1 MRLRSLHSWTFFPWD
16 FCNRRDKLKRGLFYV
31 ASIIFSEYFYFVI
44 SSRCWN
50 PVGYF
55 GHHEVGKIWDW
66 NRKGQK
72 WIFRL
77 EVNLALDLVKEWA
90 FLISELFGDLGA
102 GSPHLRPQKDT
113 WWDKWLVLGEALKGG
128 QVVLT
133 LALKRQPHLASG
145 WGHAQWAEGTSFWG
159 CSATSIVLSSCLL
172 WPLSSSCAPSP
183 PWGVQIGGVS
193 GESPVSIGLL
203 SLLGGIHEWEESGTQ
218 VSSWRLLCC
227 RKAAFGSN
235 PAYPWGALGGGPG
248 LLLSPN
254 LWGSGPELVCS
265 AGSAVSTQNWRR
277 EGGWKGGQE
286 ARWRSHIRSTFS
298 SAASSVINLIVW
310 FLTPLSTFSNW
321 LSSNVPKDRFC
332 PLPFKSW
339 KSSFTY
345 LVRWDKIICDL
356 LFISSAHHCYLTSIY
371 KLCSTIWPWVLRYK
385 SIFQI

>member
-1 MRLRSLHSWTFFPWD
+1 MSLPHFRAFWGPGGGQSPPTTPE
-16 FCNRRDKLKRGLFYV
+16 RYM
-31 ASIIFSEYFYFVI
+31 
-44 SSRCWN
+44 
-50 PVGYF
+50 VG
-55 GHHEVGKIWDW
+55 
-66 NRKGQK
+66 Q
-72 WIFRL
+72 
-77 EVNLALDLVKEWA
+77 
-90 FLISELFGDLGA
+90 
-102 GSPHLRPQKDT
+102 
-113 WWDKWLVLGEALKGG
+113 WLVLGEALKGG

-133 LALKRQPHLASG
+133 LALKRQPHLTSG

-159 CSATSIVLSSCLL
+159 CSGTSIVLSSCLF

-183 PWGVQIGGVS
+183 PWGVLIGGVS

-203 SLLGGIHEWEESGTQ
+203 SLLGGIHELEETGTQ
-218 VSSWRLLCC
+218 VSSWSLLCC
-227 RKAAFGSN
+227 RKAAFGFN

-277 EGGWKGGQE
+277 EEGREE

-298 SAASSVINLIVW
+298 RAASSVINLIVW

-321 LSSNVPKDRFC
+321 LSSSVHKDRFC

-339 KSSFTY
+339 KSSFTH
-345 LVRWDKIICDL
+345 LVRWDRIACDL
-356 LFISSAHHCYLTSIY
+356 LYISSGETHRPFFIIVHHCYLTSIY
-371 KLCSTIWPWVLRYK
+371 KSCSTIWPWVLRYK